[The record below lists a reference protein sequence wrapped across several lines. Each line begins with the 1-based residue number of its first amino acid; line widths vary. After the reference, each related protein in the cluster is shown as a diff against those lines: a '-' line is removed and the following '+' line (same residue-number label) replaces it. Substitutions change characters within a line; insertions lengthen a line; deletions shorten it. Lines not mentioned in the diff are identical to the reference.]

1 MKTRTANKPSHV
13 TKGNVFEDLKFSPD
27 EAAVMALKVQLHSEI
42 IKAVKRQKLSPRQL
56 EKVLDV
62 PQPRVSELLSGKVS
76 KMTSDKLAKYL
87 SKLGRSVQIKTKK
100 SEGLQRIAAPV
111 IGD

>member
-1 MKTRTANKPSHV
+1 MKKK
-13 TKGNVFEDLKFSPD
+13 TKNAGHITTGNVFEELNFSTE

-42 IKAVKRQKLSPRQL
+42 LKVVKRKKLTPREL

-62 PQPRVSELLSGKVS
+62 PQPRVSELLGGKIP

-87 SKLGRSVQIKTKK
+87 SRLGRSVQVSTRRI
-100 SEGLQRIAAPV
+100 EGVEAA
-111 IGD
+111 

>member
-1 MKTRTANKPSHV
+1 MAKTKTANKPTHA
-13 TKGNVFEDLKFSPD
+13 TTGNVFEDLKFSSD

-42 IKAVKRQKLSPRQL
+42 IKAMKRQKLSPRQL

-62 PQPRVSELLSGKVS
+62 PQPRVSELLGGKIS

-87 SKLGRSVQIKTKK
+87 SRLGRSVQIKTKK
-100 SEGLQRIAAPV
+100 VEGVEAA
-111 IGD
+111 